1 MIIFN
6 EPLTEIQNYLVITLL
21 SLYDKRVSVYYGIGN
36 NFRFDTALA
45 LDLVTKQRRE
55 FIKDGVQL
63 LYTETVVQRCSVK
76 RCS

>member
-6 EPLTEIQNYLVITLL
+6 EPLTEIQKYFVITLL
-21 SLYDKRVSVYYGIGN
+21 SLYDKRVSVCYGCGN
-36 NFRFDTALA
+36 NFRLNTALA

-55 FIKDGVQL
+55 FVKDGFKL

-76 RCS
+76 R